1 MNVSVMNRKSVTFIP
16 GIFRAQHVD
25 DNIQKDEPFVSEESL
40 QQYCSLFAVDGVPSN
55 IREDP
60 YLAEIIKFSD
70 EDLDNI
76 AQVQNQRQERQRE
89 EEKEIEEKEKAE
101 KKANSKVDQ
110 IFKEKAFYLKKQCPV
125 KIPYKS
131 SLTHEEHA
139 AYLQVFLRLK
149 KKSTTSG
156 AEIPGYDNFL
166 RLQNRVFEEQVNFM
180 KFSHQV
186 AVLELQAYNTIPG
199 VINKY
204 IDEYFQHRCKR
215 ASKYKEHYTTEQQ
228 IPICP
233 LDHEKNFGK
242 LSFTHIGHLLSL
254 GTLPLIMIPH
264 KLGSYTLKID
274 ETVSERECRAQ
285 RMVQDRNVLN
295 DTPVSADRNA
305 EYLAQQHRA
314 NIVISTSALKVL
326 ADNHGPNFDKE
337 WDIPVEVKSYMIKD
351 PDGNQTQHRVVYI
364 DKPMPKKIWTPLEK
378 KQLFFKKASLSHFT
392 KIMRNKMF
400 RMAAPAVFRYSETNI
415 NDYDATS
422 RTVAEYDDPF
432 LDLTDATDNDVFGS
446 ESLEKRKKETYSK
459 KRKANNKTVNKS
471 PVSAKLSRLETD
483 KLPVPEGKIQE
494 DGNPKV
500 NSQDDTEQET
510 FDESNSKHFLDSLLS
525 LQNSLLK
532 PSHTPAGNETEAQ
545 KDKTSKPN
553 RSQPRP
559 WTNKLTTNW
568 MNAFEPHL
576 CPGWTGKNVH
586 YQLFSLGP
594 DAGHS
599 NTPLRILVRS
609 NLHGLSHFKKEPKK
623 CKTYVTSTKIENQPY
638 FGCEVS
644 TLSEITQQ
652 WIQLLVRPNTSLLL
666 FRVCNNS
673 GEILMTE
680 ERGLS
685 EILKDGKQSHVV
697 FCSSQPLATFYA
709 VFSTVLRQP
718 TGHYLLHHD
727 PNTEAFIH
735 LMKAVDPDKETYLQ
749 VYNLHKAYTTVSVS
763 TKKYTAPPWASID
776 THILTPFHMKHMKI
790 PATFPM
796 DNPKKKLTKAEKKKV
811 QSRAKSK
818 KSLQD
823 LYTEKEELSAF

>member
-1 MNVSVMNRKSVTFIP
+1 MDEERIVRKVYLWNES
-16 GIFRAQHVD
+16 GSQWRKRAQHVD

-76 AQVQNQRQERQRE
+76 AQ
-89 EEKEIEEKEKAE
+89 
-101 KKANSKVDQ
+101 
-110 IFKEKAFYLKKQCPV
+110 
-125 KIPYKS
+125 
-131 SLTHEEHA
+131 
-139 AYLQVFLRLK
+139 
-149 KKSTTSG
+149 
-156 AEIPGYDNFL
+156 
-166 RLQNRVFEEQVNFM
+166 
-180 KFSHQV
+180 
-186 AVLELQAYNTIPG
+186 
-199 VINKY
+199 
-204 IDEYFQHRCKR
+204 
-215 ASKYKEHYTTEQQ
+215 
-228 IPICP
+228 
-233 LDHEKNFGK
+233 
-242 LSFTHIGHLLSL
+242 

-568 MNAFEPHL
+568 MNAFE
-576 CPGWTGKNVH
+576 GSEMA
-586 YQLFSLGP
+586 SL
-594 DAGHS
+594 
-599 NTPLRILVRS
+599 
-609 NLHGLSHFKKEPKK
+609 
-623 CKTYVTSTKIENQPY
+623 
-638 FGCEVS
+638 
-644 TLSEITQQ
+644 
-652 WIQLLVRPNTSLLL
+652 
-666 FRVCNNS
+666 
-673 GEILMTE
+673 
-680 ERGLS
+680 
-685 EILKDGKQSHVV
+685 
-697 FCSSQPLATFYA
+697 
-709 VFSTVLRQP
+709 
-718 TGHYLLHHD
+718 
-727 PNTEAFIH
+727 
-735 LMKAVDPDKETYLQ
+735 
-749 VYNLHKAYTTVSVS
+749 
-763 TKKYTAPPWASID
+763 
-776 THILTPFHMKHMKI
+776 
-790 PATFPM
+790 
-796 DNPKKKLTKAEKKKV
+796 V
-811 QSRAKSK
+811 Q
-818 KSLQD
+818 
-823 LYTEKEELSAF
+823 